1 MPDRDSPPRDYGPA
15 GDRGFSTRAI
25 QAAHRVPRVDQPPT
39 SVPIYQA
46 VTFTSED
53 AAELGDVLTGARP
66 GYAYSRVDNPTVAAL
81 AAAVADLEGA
91 DAGVALASGMAAIH
105 AAIVSL
111 VSAGDRIVAT
121 KASYGT
127 SRALFDGALRRLG
140 ITTDY
145 IDVTNLDAVEAAL
158 AGGPARVLYAETI
171 ANPTIVV
178 ADHRRLA
185 EIAHR
190 HDARYVV
197 DNTFA
202 SPYLCRPIELGA
214 DLVVE
219 SATKY
224 LSGHSDVLAGT
235 VVGSDELIAAVRS
248 LLVDTG
254 AALAP
259 HSAFLVLRGIATLA
273 IRMERH
279 SATAAALASW
289 LERQPGVTRVYH
301 PALDSHPQAVVASRQ
316 LALGGGMLAFE
327 LDGGRRAGAAFID
340 AVTIPALTA
349 SLGSVFTMVV
359 HPPSTTHRQLDDAA
373 LTEAGI
379 TAGLLRASVGLED
392 LEDLKADFGPG
403 LEAARRTVSEAA
415 AATV

>member
-1 MPDRDSPPRDYGPA
+1 MG
-15 GDRGFSTRAI
+15 
-25 QAAHRVPRVDQPPT
+25 
-39 SVPIYQA
+39 
-46 VTFTSED
+46 
-53 AAELGDVLTGARP
+53 
-66 GYAYSRVDNPTVAAL
+66 
-81 AAAVADLEGA
+81 
-91 DAGVALASGMAAIH
+91 
-105 AAIVSL
+105 
-111 VSAGDRIVAT
+111 
-121 KASYGT
+121 
-127 SRALFDGALRRLG
+127 
-140 ITTDY
+140 
-145 IDVTNLDAVEAAL
+145 
-158 AGGPARVLYAETI
+158 
-171 ANPTIVV
+171 
-178 ADHRRLA
+178 
-185 EIAHR
+185 
-190 HDARYVV
+190 
-197 DNTFA
+197 
-202 SPYLCRPIELGA
+202 

-392 LEDLKADFGPG
+392 LEDLKADFGTG

>member
-1 MPDRDSPPRDYGPA
+1 MPDRDSPPRDSAPA

-140 ITTDY
+140 IATDY
-145 IDVTNLDAVEAAL
+145 IDVTNLDAVDAAL

-202 SPYLCRPIELGA
+202 SPSLCRPIELGA

-279 SATAAALASW
+279 SATAAALGSW
-289 LERQPGVTRVYH
+289 LERQPGVSRVYH

-392 LEDLKADFGPG
+392 LEDLKADFGTG

>member
-1 MPDRDSPPRDYGPA
+1 MPDRDSPPRDSGPA

-91 DAGVALASGMAAIH
+91 DAGVAL
-105 AAIVSL
+105 

-145 IDVTNLDAVEAAL
+145 IDVTNLDAVDAAL

-392 LEDLKADFGPG
+392 LEDLKADFGTG